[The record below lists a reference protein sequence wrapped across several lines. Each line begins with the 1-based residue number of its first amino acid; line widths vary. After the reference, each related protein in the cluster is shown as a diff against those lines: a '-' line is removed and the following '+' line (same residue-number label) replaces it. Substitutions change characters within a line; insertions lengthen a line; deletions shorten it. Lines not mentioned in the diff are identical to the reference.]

1 MGFTGVTDRL
11 LTKPL
16 KLRINGDLKQH
27 LKGGNVDP
35 TKQPLRIW
43 IRSRTIAHKFISLL
57 QNALCYYIKFQVFS
71 DFILSKQ
78 PSTVKEALEIY
89 REITKNFGTLSNKHE
104 FATPMYVKLTPLKF
118 VSRICVLTINALS
131 ILLSPSPSLSQSHP

>member
-1 MGFTGVTDRL
+1 M
-11 LTKPL
+11 
-16 KLRINGDLKQH
+16 
-27 LKGGNVDP
+27 DP
-35 TKQPLRIW
+35 E
-43 IRSRTIAHKFISLL
+43 HEFISLL

-118 VSRICVLTINALS
+118 VSK
-131 ILLSPSPSLSQSHP
+131 ILLQLTLLQVKDSMIKNTIVKH